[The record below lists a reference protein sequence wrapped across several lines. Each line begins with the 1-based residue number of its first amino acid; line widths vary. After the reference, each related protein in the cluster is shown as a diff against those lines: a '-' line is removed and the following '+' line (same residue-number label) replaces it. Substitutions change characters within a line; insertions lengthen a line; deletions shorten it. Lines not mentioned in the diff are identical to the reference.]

1 MSLIRHLLITEITVN
16 VFMTVTSRLFLLCFL
31 VFSIF
36 TGSRVSLFLIPLTLH
51 LSNPCGKKQCCTRCT
66 PNFFVDADCNHSA
79 RRMSSFVCSPDGMY
93 VVDASKDVLDGGAG
107 CWTSWVLTRGLADSV
122 GPQITVIRVSNHS
135 IISSCCYATQLHL
148 FLVAVVFVTKVLK
161 MVP

>member
-1 MSLIRHLLITEITVN
+1 MYS
-16 VFMTVTSRLFLLCFL
+16 
-31 VFSIF
+31 
-36 TGSRVSLFLIPLTLH
+36 
-51 LSNPCGKKQCCTRCT
+51 K
-66 PNFFVDADCNHSA
+66 FFVDADCNHSE

-107 CWTSWVLTRGLADSV
+107 CWTSWVLTRGLADYV

-148 FLVAVVFVTKVLK
+148 FFGGSGVCDKGAEDGALGGVDGTEDNSDRVNCGKDIGGVGVG
-161 MVP
+161 